1 MSPIKNVTGTA
12 FVVAEFRARENDK
25 AHPLYVDKVVPIFLD
40 RRTRQAADAISA
52 DFAPAE
58 INVRLRTRY
67 LDDRLDRQLADGC
80 RQVVI
85 LGAGL
90 DTRAERKRSD
100 GVAYFE
106 IDDASTLDFKRRRL
120 AERGMEAPVAF
131 IAGNYV
137 ASGALPLLEA
147 NGFDRDLPSF
157 FIWEGNTMY
166 LSEADA
172 KRVLRDLKACVR
184 ALSIAFD
191 YMDTCGSGEDD
202 RRGGNYDLRGTLR
215 RHGRALA
222 LRHRRCRS
230 ARRGDRLDRRR
241 RHDRRRSAPEI
252 LARSAL
258 GIDRLRALQS
268 LHADI
273 VTARE
278 GICRQGPR
286 PTTLGVA
293 ATAAPS

>member
-12 FVVAEFRARENDK
+12 FVVAEFRARENDA

-40 RRTRQAADAISA
+40 ARTRQAADAISA
-52 DFAPAE
+52 DFAAAA

-67 LDDRLDRQLADGC
+67 LDDRLDQQLAGGC

-90 DTRAERKRSD
+90 DTRAERKRSP

-106 IDDASTLDFKRRRL
+106 IDDASTIAFKRQRL
-120 AERGMEAPVAF
+120 AERGMDAPVTF

-166 LSEADA
+166 LTEADA
-172 KRVLRDLKACVR
+172 KKVLRDLKAAVR
-184 ALSIAFD
+184 RFSIAFD
-191 YMDTCGSGEDD
+191 YMDTAVVAKTTGELGTTVFVERFAAMGAPWHYGIDD
-202 RRGGNYDLRGTLR
+202 VA
-215 RHGRALA
+215 ALA
-222 LRHRRCRS
+222 AETGLTLADTTTVADLHRKFWPGQPMASIVYAHYSLCT
-230 ARRGDRLDRRR
+230 
-241 RHDRRRSAPEI
+241 
-252 LARSAL
+252 
-258 GIDRLRALQS
+258 LQ
-268 LHADI
+268 A
-273 VTARE
+273 
-278 GICRQGPR
+278 
-286 PTTLGVA
+286 
-293 ATAAPS
+293 